1 MTARPPA
8 HPARPVPP
16 TATRDRG
23 SAAIEMPLA
32 VGLLLLPIAMIVMLV
47 PQWPER
53 QTVASAAAKDAAS
66 IYANA
71 TDPTSGAAD
80 ATASVAQAAANYGLA
95 PGTLTVQLAGQWCR
109 ACTVTARVT
118 VTIPAI
124 TIPFAGTIGA
134 FTWTAT
140 SSARIADY
148 RSIPTLAPGQP

>member
-1 MTARPPA
+1 MTALPPA

-16 TATRDRG
+16 RATRDRG

-66 IYANA
+66 IYAHA

-80 ATASVAQAAANYGLA
+80 ATASVAQAAANYGLPPA
-95 PGTLTVQLAGQWCR
+95 P
-109 ACTVTARVT
+109 
-118 VTIPAI
+118 
-124 TIPFAGTIGA
+124 
-134 FTWTAT
+134 
-140 SSARIADY
+140 
-148 RSIPTLAPGQP
+148 